1 MSEQLSFD
9 EILEKVRQHWD
20 IGTKEEIQTAYD
32 LITDS
37 APLFPDEPRIGY
49 FVYNYRYCAAALLD
63 KPDLAI
69 EIFQEGVDAGYWWNE
84 DYLRSDEDLKSLQDL
99 PAFNQLVEVCEQ
111 KRQAAMSKT
120 KPLSLPLPLPAQP
133 AEALPLLL
141 ALHGN
146 TQNAENSVTF
156 WESAVE
162 EGWFTVM
169 LQSSQIS
176 FTDAYVW
183 DDLEL
188 GGREIKDHFDELAGK
203 YQIDSGQVVIG
214 GFSKGGEMAVWL
226 TLMEIL
232 PVAGFI
238 SVNPGGPLI
247 NDVNQWLPL
256 LENCKSLSEMR
267 GYFVAGENDPNLE
280 NIKALHKLL
289 VSRGMTCELVIAPA
303 IAHDFPEDFSQT
315 LAQALQYLCG

>member
-9 EILEKVRQHWD
+9 EILTKVNQHWD
-20 IGTKEEIQTAYD
+20 IGTKEEIQIAYD

-37 APLFPDEPRIGY
+37 VPLFPDEARIG
-49 FVYNYRYCAAALLD
+49 FFSYNYRYCGAALLG

-69 EIFQEGVDAGYWWNE
+69 EILQEAVDAGYYYSE
-84 DYLRSDEDLKSLQDL
+84 EYLRSDEDLKSLQDL

-111 KRQAAMSKT
+111 KRQAAMAES
-120 KPLSLPLPLPAQP
+120 KPLSLPLPLPTQS
-133 AEALPLLL
+133 AENLPLLL

-146 TQNAENSVTF
+146 TQNAENSVAF

-169 LQSSQIS
+169 LQSSQIT
-176 FTDAYVW
+176 FPDAYVW
-183 DDLEL
+183 DDLKL
-188 GGREIKDHFDELAGK
+188 GGREIKDHYDELAGK
-203 YQIDSGQVVIG
+203 YQIDSGKIVIG

-226 TLMEIL
+226 ALMEIL

-238 SVNPGGPLI
+238 SVNPGGPFI
-247 NDVNQWLPL
+247 NDINNWLPL
-256 LENCKSLSEMR
+256 LENSKRLSEIR

-280 NIKALHKLL
+280 NIKALHQLL
-289 VSRGMTCELVIAPA
+289 VSRGMACELVIAPD
-303 IAHDFPEDFSQT
+303 IAHEFPEDFSQT
-315 LAQALQYLCG
+315 LAQALQYLC